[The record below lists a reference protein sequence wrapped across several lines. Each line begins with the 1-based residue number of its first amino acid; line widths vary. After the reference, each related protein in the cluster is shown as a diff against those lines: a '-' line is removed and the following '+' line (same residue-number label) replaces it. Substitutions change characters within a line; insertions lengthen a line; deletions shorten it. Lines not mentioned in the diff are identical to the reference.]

1 MMFKRLIATILVFTM
16 TFSTCVFAAE
26 NTKKDDANNNIEP
39 GLTAEQNNSVVMLNY
54 LTTVTTEINESSN
67 SKLYLENAYSSIL
80 NNTSPK
86 VDEDTQYYLNN
97 LLNTLHSYRMIDV
110 KRERL
115 EYIYEQNKAQAIRD
129 AMPNPL
135 GLLSVVQSFS
145 LKKIVASVVYMAV
158 DSYTSY
164 SSSKSDADLQY
175 LKDGW
180 ELDDAQANTLHNSSL
195 QLFNY
200 MLDMS
205 REYSIPAEYS
215 LTEES
220 VKEFVKWENTKN
232 IVQKLQFLENNKKTY
247 EKFGN
252 YWLVLAKTYYDAA
265 DKGYDEDGYEKC
277 LKAIAE
283 YENLNVSIFRK
294 DHEYVSVL
302 PIAISAA
309 AETMT
314 KPQYVE
320 FADKYSQKILNN
332 TSNDEWALRYFAAQ
346 TYIDLYTKTKGDFY
360 LKKAYDITL
369 NNVNELVSEQKTQN
383 AEYLADIVEEKIPE
397 DSTKQEKQDI
407 KQYNKMIKEQ
417 RKKEL
422 PPVYEPLILNC
433 DLLFALAGQIDI
445 KQSEKKKIE
454 NILREDGE
462 PLFLTKSLDDLY
474 SFSDIVS
481 EQYDI
486 SFDGK
491 NVMIPAKCLSDS
503 SILKVTVFDGDG
515 TPFEDVE
522 LVEVDRAKQKNID
535 NFVATYSSKEL
546 SKYKYTGDSVIQ
558 IDLVPVEG
566 SNCQNI
572 SASFKVAEM
581 KKFAF
586 LIDNPV
592 FERVE

>member
-1 MMFKRLIATILVFTM
+1 M
-16 TFSTCVFAAE
+16 
-26 NTKKDDANNNIEP
+26 
-39 GLTAEQNNSVVMLNY
+39 
-54 LTTVTTEINESSN
+54 
-67 SKLYLENAYSSIL
+67 
-80 NNTSPK
+80 
-86 VDEDTQYYLNN
+86 
-97 LLNTLHSYRMIDV
+97 
-110 KRERL
+110 
-115 EYIYEQNKAQAIRD
+115 
-129 AMPNPL
+129 
-135 GLLSVVQSFS
+135 
-145 LKKIVASVVYMAV
+145 
-158 DSYTSY
+158 
-164 SSSKSDADLQY
+164 
-175 LKDGW
+175 
-180 ELDDAQANTLHNSSL
+180 
-195 QLFNY
+195 
-200 MLDMS
+200 
-205 REYSIPAEYS
+205 
-215 LTEES
+215 
-220 VKEFVKWENTKN
+220 
-232 IVQKLQFLENNKKTY
+232 
-247 EKFGN
+247 
-252 YWLVLAKTYYDAA
+252 
-265 DKGYDEDGYEKC
+265 
-277 LKAIAE
+277 
-283 YENLNVSIFRK
+283 
-294 DHEYVSVL
+294 
-302 PIAISAA
+302 
-309 AETMT
+309 
-314 KPQYVE
+314 
-320 FADKYSQKILNN
+320 
-332 TSNDEWALRYFAAQ
+332 
-346 TYIDLYTKTKGDFY
+346 
-360 LKKAYDITL
+360 
-369 NNVNELVSEQKTQN
+369 VSEQKTQN